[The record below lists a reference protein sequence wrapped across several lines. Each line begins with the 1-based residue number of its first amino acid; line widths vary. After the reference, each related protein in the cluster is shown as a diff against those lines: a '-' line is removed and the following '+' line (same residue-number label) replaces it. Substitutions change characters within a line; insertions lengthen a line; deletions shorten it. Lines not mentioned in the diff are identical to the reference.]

1 MTHNSPLS
9 RPRELDATLK
19 SRADGE
25 SLATVWD
32 ALSTPTVRNPA
43 PTDAERG
50 AAWARLRATLT
61 DPARQPYTT
70 DVPAP
75 LTLVDDLDDDALSE
89 DDVRA
94 PLPTV
99 LPLAPAATVKRTNRI
114 PRWLAAA
121 CLVAVPALGVAGVS
135 AVPRRYDAPAAT
147 GAVAAAPR
155 MVRLEDGSTVWLAPG
170 STLSVPRA
178 LGWPSV
184 LRSASRTVVLTGRG
198 FFTVAR
204 DGRTFTVRTSD
215 AQIRVLGT
223 RFDVRGPA
231 GTWGTQVMVEEGQ
244 VAVSAAARDDAR
256 GNAGG
261 TVELRAGQRA
271 VVGRDGATPLVTAV
285 SPERIA
291 SWRSGGLAAL
301 DEPLGA
307 VLDELAHRAGVEIT
321 RAGDIDEVAAVS
333 LFYPSMPAITVVLAD
348 LCTAQGMQF
357 ERTSRGY
364 HLTRSTTRP

>member
-1 MTHNSPLS
+1 MTHNSPMS
-9 RPRELDATLK
+9 RPRELDAALTA
-19 SRADGE
+19 RADGE
-25 SLATVWD
+25 ALATVWD
-32 ALSTPTVRNPA
+32 ALSTPTVRDPA

-61 DPARQPYTT
+61 DPARQPYTA

-75 LTLVDDLDDDALSE
+75 LTLVDDPDDDARPAA
-89 DDVRA
+89 DVRA

-99 LPLAPAATVKRTNRI
+99 LPRSPAATAKRPNRV

-121 CLVAVPALGVAGVS
+121 CLVAVPALGVAGVR

-147 GAVAAAPR
+147 GAVAVAPR

-170 STLSVPRA
+170 SSLSVPRA
-178 LGWPSV
+178 LGWPGV
-184 LRSASRTVVLTGRG
+184 LRSASRTVALTGRG

-204 DGRTFTVRTSD
+204 DGRTFTVRTRD
-215 AQIRVLGT
+215 AQVRVLGT

-231 GTWGTQVMVEEGQ
+231 GTWGTQVMVEEGH
-244 VAVSAAARDDAR
+244 VAVSAAARAE
-256 GNAGG
+256 AGG

-271 VVGRDGATPLVTAV
+271 VVGGGGTTPLVTAV

-348 LCTAQGMQF
+348 LCTARGLRF

-364 HLTRSTTRP
+364 HLTRSIGRP

>member
-1 MTHNSPLS
+1 MTHNSPMS
-9 RPRELDATLK
+9 RPRELDATLT
-19 SRADGE
+19 SRADGDA
-25 SLATVWD
+25 LATVWD
-32 ALSTPTVRNPA
+32 ALSTPSVRTPA

-70 DVPAP
+70 DVQAP
-75 LTLVDDLDDDALSE
+75 LALVDDDDDAVPA

-99 LPLAPAATVKRTNRI
+99 SPRSSVAAVTRTNRV

-121 CLVAVPALGVAGVS
+121 CLVAVPALGVAGVR
-135 AVPRRYDAPAAT
+135 AVPVRYDAPAAT
-147 GAVAAAPR
+147 GAVAVAPR

-170 STLSVPRA
+170 SSLSVPRA
-178 LGWPSV
+178 LGWPGV
-184 LRSASRTVVLTGRG
+184 LRSASRTVALTGRG

-204 DGRTFTVRTSD
+204 DGRTFTVRTRD
-215 AQIRVLGT
+215 AQVRVLGT

-231 GTWGTQVMVEEGQ
+231 GTWGTQVMVEEGH
-244 VAVSAAARDDAR
+244 VAVSAAARAE
-256 GNAGG
+256 AGG

-271 VVGRDGATPLVTAV
+271 VVGGGGTTPLVTAV

-333 LFYPSMPAITVVLAD
+333 LFYPSMPAINVVLAD
-348 LCTAQGMQF
+348 LCTAQGLRF

-364 HLTRSTTRP
+364 HLTRSTSRP